1 MGETRSELCRWKSN
15 ELERASSGVG
25 RIRRVLKRWYER
37 DVAQHSPVRKEPAVL
52 LHVSDPTT

>member
-1 MGETRSELCRWKSN
+1 LCRWKSN